1 MSEQLNQFYSVENQ
15 DSQVVSGEASLST
28 LYQPELQQQFSDPEL
43 DLLSTLSSTLQ
54 RQVGFKMENPILG
67 ITEHDDNYE
76 NGYEDED
83 NDFEEEEN
91 YENEYDDNDD
101 FEEEENYENE
111 YDDEDERIEFRDSY
125 KRINQ
130 VPLTPEIYE
139 RFPFLHELPQGIA
152 VMGGVARS
160 IARQFLTG
168 DIEPIRDIDLVRI
181 DDREGDQSVSP
192 EELDRLSQKFM
203 PEDYAF
209 GHGIQS
215 ESFEHYFRT
224 RDFTVNESL
233 ILNNQLYFTES
244 AKNDFLENII
254 RPTYNELPNYQD
266 ELSSRL
272 FLKALMMQS
281 VIAEFTDS
289 IPTLEDINYVDR
301 IRTFDIALML
311 NKCISRGAEVAQSF
325 TTNLVDW
332 DVISEDF
339 LGRPLAAARDL
350 RQDLYNFNYYPS
362 AYKPNQDSSS
372 NEKSDQEIKEY
383 LKSINFKEFDLP
395 DSMSRFHTSDPSLRL
410 AIKEYEEGSTDQIR
424 LPLDKVP
431 IDPDDYPERFHGQY
445 EDYDFDFINS
455 ED

>member
-1 MSEQLNQFYSVENQ
+1 
-15 DSQVVSGEASLST
+15 
-28 LYQPELQQQFSDPEL
+28 
-43 DLLSTLSSTLQ
+43 
-54 RQVGFKMENPILG
+54 
-67 ITEHDDNYE
+67 
-76 NGYEDED
+76 
-83 NDFEEEEN
+83 
-91 YENEYDDNDD
+91 
-101 FEEEENYENE
+101 
-111 YDDEDERIEFRDSY
+111 
-125 KRINQ
+125 
-130 VPLTPEIYE
+130 
-139 RFPFLHELPQGIA
+139 
-152 VMGGVARS
+152 
-160 IARQFLTG
+160 
-168 DIEPIRDIDLVRI
+168 
-181 DDREGDQSVSP
+181 
-192 EELDRLSQKFM
+192 
-203 PEDYAF
+203 
-209 GHGIQS
+209 
-215 ESFEHYFRT
+215 
-224 RDFTVNESL
+224 
-233 ILNNQLYFTES
+233 
-244 AKNDFLENII
+244 
-254 RPTYNELPNYQD
+254 
-266 ELSSRL
+266 
-272 FLKALMMQS
+272 MMQS
-281 VIAEFTDS
+281 VIDEFTDS

-350 RQDLYNFNYYPS
+350 RQYLYNFYYYPS

-395 DSMSRFHTSDPSLRL
+395 DSMFRFHTSDPSIRL

>member
-1 MSEQLNQFYSVENQ
+1 MAFFGIINVKGIRMSEQLNQCYSVEDQ
-15 DSQVVSGEASLST
+15 DSQVVNGEASLST

-43 DLLSTLSSTLQ
+43 DLLSTLSSSLQ
-54 RQVGFKMENPILG
+54 KQVSFKMENPILDV
-67 ITEHDDNYE
+67 TEQ
-76 NGYEDED
+76 D
-83 NDFEEEEN
+83 ND
-91 YENEYDDNDD
+91 YENEYDEEDND

-139 RFPFLHELPQGIA
+139 RFPFLHELPQGVA

-160 IARQFLTG
+160 ITRQFLTG

-233 ILNNQLYFTES
+233 VLNNQLYFTES
-244 AKNDFLENII
+244 ARNDFLENII
-254 RPTYNELPNYQD
+254 RPTYKELPNYQD

-325 TTNLVDW
+325 TANLVDW

-350 RQDLYNFNYYPS
+350 RQYLYNFNYYPS

-395 DSMSRFHTSDPSLRL
+395 DSMSRFHTSDPSIRL

-424 LPLDKVP
+424 LPIDKVP

>member
-1 MSEQLNQFYSVENQ
+1 MAEQLNQFYSVENQ
-15 DSQVVSGEASLST
+15 DSQVVNGEASLST
-28 LYQPELQQQFSDPEL
+28 FYQPELQQQFSDPEL
-43 DLLSTLSSTLQ
+43 DLLLTLSSSLQ
-54 RQVGFKMENPILG
+54 RQIGIKMEDFNLDA
-67 ITEHDDNYE
+67 TEQDDSP
-76 NGYEDED
+76 ED
-83 NDFEEEEN
+83 
-91 YENEYDDNDD
+91 EYDDNDG

-125 KRINQ
+125 KKINQ
-130 VPLTPEIYE
+130 YPLTPEIYE
-139 RFPFLHELPQGIA
+139 RFPFLHELPQGVA

-160 IARQFLTG
+160 ITRQFLTG
-168 DIEPIRDIDLVRI
+168 DIEPIRDIDLVHI
-181 DDREGDQSVSP
+181 NDREGDQPVSP
-192 EELDRLSQKFM
+192 EELEHLSQKFM

-209 GHGIQS
+209 GHGIQP

-254 RPTYNELPNYQD
+254 RPTYKELPNYQD

-325 TTNLVDW
+325 TANLVDW

-372 NEKSDQEIKEY
+372 NEKSDREIKEY

-395 DSMSRFHTSDPSLRL
+395 DSMSRFHTSDPSIRL

-424 LPLDKVP
+424 LPIDKVP

>member
-15 DSQVVSGEASLST
+15 DSQVINGEASLSI

-43 DLLSTLSSTLQ
+43 DLLLTLSSSLQ
-54 RQVGFKMENPILG
+54 EQIGIKMESPNLAT
-67 ITEHDDNYE
+67 TEQDDSP
-76 NGYEDED
+76 
-83 NDFEEEEN
+83 
-91 YENEYDDNDD
+91 ENEYDDNDD

-125 KRINQ
+125 KKINQ
-130 VPLTPEIYE
+130 YPLTPEIYE
-139 RFPFLHELPQGIA
+139 RFPFLHELPQGVA

-160 IARQFLTG
+160 ITRQFLTG
-168 DIEPIRDIDLVRI
+168 DIEPIRDIDLVHI
-181 DDREGDQSVSP
+181 NDREGDQPVSS

-209 GHGIQS
+209 GHGIQP

-254 RPTYNELPNYQD
+254 RPTYKELPNHQD

-289 IPTLEDINYVDR
+289 IPTLEDINYV
-301 IRTFDIALML
+301 DIALML

-339 LGRPLAAARDL
+339 LGRPLAAAREL
-350 RQDLYNFNYYPS
+350 RQSLYNFYYYPS
-362 AYKPNQDSSS
+362 AYKPKQDSSS
-372 NEKSDQEIKEY
+372 NEKTDQEIKEY
-383 LKSINFKEFDLP
+383 LRSINFKEFDLP
-395 DSMSRFHTSDPSLRL
+395 DSMFRFQT
-410 AIKEYEEGSTDQIR
+410 
-424 LPLDKVP
+424 
-431 IDPDDYPERFHGQY
+431 
-445 EDYDFDFINS
+445 
-455 ED
+455 

>member
-1 MSEQLNQFYSVENQ
+1 MSEQLNQYYSVENQ

-28 LYQPELQQQFSDPEL
+28 FYQPELQQQFSDPEL
-43 DLLSTLSSTLQ
+43 DLLSTLSSSLQ
-54 RQVGFKMENPILG
+54 KQIGVKMEDFNFNTIEQDHG
-67 ITEHDDNYE
+67 YENRYDDN
-76 NGYEDED
+76 DD

-91 YENEYDDNDD
+91 YEND
-101 FEEEENYENE
+101 

-125 KRINQ
+125 KKINQ
-130 VPLTPEIYE
+130 YPLTPEIYE
-139 RFPFLHELPQGIA
+139 RFPFLHELPQGVA

-160 IARQFLTG
+160 ITRQFLTG
-168 DIEPIRDIDLVRI
+168 DIEPIRDIDLVHI
-181 DDREGDQSVSP
+181 NDREGDQPVSP
-192 EELDRLSQKFM
+192 EELERLSQKFM

-209 GHGIQS
+209 GHGIQP

-224 RDFTVNESL
+224 RDFTINESL

-254 RPTYNELPNYQD
+254 RPTYKELPNHQD

-289 IPTLEDINYVDR
+289 IPTLEDINYIDR

-325 TTNLVDW
+325 TANLVDW

-339 LGRPLAAARDL
+339 LGRPLAAAREL
-350 RQDLYNFNYYPS
+350 RQSLYNFSYYPS

-383 LKSINFKEFDLP
+383 LRLINFKEFDLP
-395 DSMSRFHTSDPSLRL
+395 DSMSRFHTSDPSIRL
-410 AIKEYEEGSTDQIR
+410 AIKEYEEGSADQIR
-424 LPLDKVP
+424 LPIDKVP

>member
-1 MSEQLNQFYSVENQ
+1 MSEQLNQFHSAENHDPQ
-15 DSQVVSGEASLST
+15 IVGGEASLST
-28 LYQPELQQQFSDPEL
+28 FYQPEQQAQFVDPEL
-43 DLLSTLSSTLQ
+43 DLLSTISSSLQ
-54 RQVGFKMENPILG
+54 QQIGIKMEG
-67 ITEHDDNYE
+67 S
-76 NGYEDED
+76 
-83 NDFEEEEN
+83 DFGATKQ
-91 YENEYDDNDD
+91 YDSLENEYDDGNDD
-101 FEEEENYENE
+101 FEEEENYENGNDGFEEEENYEYE

-125 KRINQ
+125 KKINQ
-130 VPLTPEIYE
+130 YPLTPEIYE
-139 RFPFLHELPQGIA
+139 RFPFLHELPQGVA

-168 DIEPIRDIDLVRI
+168 DIEPIRDIDLVHI

-192 EELDRLSQKFM
+192 EELEHLSQKFM

-233 ILNNQLYFTES
+233 VLNNQLYFTES

-281 VIAEFTDS
+281 VISEFTDS

-311 NKCISRGAEVAQSF
+311 NKCISRGAEVAQNF

-339 LGRPLAAARDL
+339 LGRPLAAAREL
-350 RQDLYNFNYYPS
+350 RQSLYNFYYYPS
-362 AYKPNQDSSS
+362 AYKPDQDSPS
-372 NEKSDQEIKEY
+372 NEKSDREIKEY
-383 LKSINFKEFDLP
+383 LRSINFKEFDLP
-395 DSMSRFHTSDPSLRL
+395 DSMSRFHTSDPSIRL
-410 AIKEYEEGSTDQIR
+410 AMKEYEEGPTDQIR
-424 LPLDKVP
+424 LPIDKVP
-431 IDPDDYPERFHGQY
+431 IDPDDYPERFQGQY